1 MSVAVL
7 MAMLFGAAVI
17 LHLVVGGAEQNLT
30 LFDRSFDMTDDRSA
44 ASIPC
49 AHPQKIFL
57 DVGANRGDVLR
68 IFYNLGEQPEDSN
81 NRQWKFGIRDY
92 QPSEWRVIALEASP
106 RMADALHQLQQQ
118 YPNLEVHVPVAAWT
132 ADNQR
137 IPLGIDDTTEEQKG
151 WLAGSK
157 HGEWG
162 SSVFQNATDTVV
174 TVPTIDLSRFVRET
188 VRCPQQ
194 DTVYL
199 KMNVEGAE
207 FPVIRHM
214 MAQGTLCLVS
224 HVDIYWHSHLMP
236 EEERTMWRKKFIPLV
251 REYIQH
257 VCSNTKI
264 NVWGVH

>member
-1 MSVAVL
+1 MALLFCAVGL
-7 MAMLFGAAVI
+7 
-17 LHLVVGGAEQNLT
+17 LHLLSLSGIQQNRT
-30 LFDRSFDMTDDRSA
+30 LFNLSYDLADDSSA
-44 ASIPC
+44 ASTSC
-49 AHPQKIFL
+49 VNPQKIFL

-68 IFYNLGEQPEDSN
+68 IFYNLGEQPENSN
-81 NRQWKFGIRDY
+81 NRQWKFGVPNY
-92 QPSEWRVIALEASP
+92 QPNEWRVIALEASP

-118 YPNLEVHVPVAAWT
+118 YHNLEVHVPVAAWT
-132 ADNQR
+132 ADDQR

-188 VRCPQQ
+188 VHCPQQ

-214 MAQGTLCLVS
+214 MAEGTLCWMS
-224 HVDIYWHSHLMP
+224 YVDIYWHSHLMP
-236 EEERTMWRKKFIPLV
+236 EQERTMWKNTFIPLV
-251 REYIQH
+251 RQYIQH
-257 VCSNTKI
+257 VCSNTQI
-264 NVWGVH
+264 HVWGVH